1 MLRHVLLLAV
11 LSVAAAQ
18 YKVGVGIYDV
28 TGTAAQGTAF
38 HSLPLIPAAGM
49 MGYAMPQQKANGIH
63 FRQRSR
69 AFIFADAAN
78 DTNRVVFV
86 SSDICMVFQEVKAH
100 VVEKLEA
107 LFPGYYSLNNVMLSG
122 THTHSGPAGFAYYL
136 LYDMSSFG
144 FIAENFGAI
153 VSGIVSA
160 ISMAHTNLADGNIY
174 LERDYWPVA
183 NWTSAK
189 YSPSLCT
196 SLIALLY

>member
-1 MLRHVLLLAV
+1 
-11 LSVAAAQ
+11 
-18 YKVGVGIYDV
+18 
-28 TGTAAQGTAF
+28 
-38 HSLPLIPAAGM
+38 M

-69 AFIFADAAN
+69 AFIFADSAN

-86 SSDICMVFQEVKAH
+86 SSDVCMTFQEVKAH
-100 VVEKLEA
+100 VVEKLQA
-107 LFPGYYSLNNVMLSG
+107 LFPGYYTLDNVMLSG

-153 VSGIVSA
+153 VTGIVQA
-160 ISMAHTNLADGNIY
+160 ISMAHNNLEEGNVY
-174 LERDYWPVA
+174 LERDFWPVA

-189 YSPSLCT
+189 SVPTILSLCLCGHVPARVCARVCAE
-196 SLIALLY
+196 SLVSVSHEAHM